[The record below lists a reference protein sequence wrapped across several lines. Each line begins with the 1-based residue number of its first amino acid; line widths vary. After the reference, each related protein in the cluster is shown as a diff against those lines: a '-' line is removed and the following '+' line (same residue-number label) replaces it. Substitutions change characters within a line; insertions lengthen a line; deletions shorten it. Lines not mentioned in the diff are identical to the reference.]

1 MNNPKFFVGID
12 ISKDTFDYVCI
23 DQNENIVIQEK
34 FSMEYDA
41 FNSLKEKLEKDSSN
55 LFICLEATGIYYL
68 SLLSFLLDNDF
79 TVAVVNP
86 ILINAFIKSL
96 SLRKNKNDKK
106 DALSI
111 ATFAKRTSHSL
122 KIASK
127 QDLDTLKPLIRE
139 RENLAKSIAKSKTE
153 IKGCLVQLF
162 PELMNITNVF
172 SKAILSL
179 LLIAPSKNAIASRK
193 PHYIQKLF
201 DKSRGKRVNISPEII
216 INTAKKSIGIANKNL
231 EIVLISK
238 IKRLILFQ
246 DELKALDELIQS
258 NIDDNDDMNS
268 NIEILKSID
277 GIGNITATNFIVEIN
292 DINHFKSHKQLSA
305 YIGLDPAT
313 KQSGTSINV
322 RGKIT
327 KRGNSYL
334 RRTIYQMAV
343 SVSRYNPVFK
353 DYLHKKILEGK
364 KYRQAVIAVANK
376 LIRVI
381 FALLKN
387 KSTFAYNF

>member
-1 MNNPKFFVGID
+1 MDNPQFFVGID

-23 DQNENIVIQEK
+23 NDKENIVLHEK
-34 FSMEYDA
+34 LSMEYDA
-41 FNSLKEKLEKDSSN
+41 FNTFKSNLEKFNNSN

-68 SLLSFLLDNDF
+68 SLLSFLLDNGF
-79 TVAVVNP
+79 TAAVVNP

-106 DALSI
+106 DALAI
-111 ATFAKRTSHSL
+111 AAFAKRTSHSL

-139 RENLAKSIAKSKTE
+139 RESLAKSIAKSKTE

-172 SKAILSL
+172 NKAIINL
-179 LLIAPSKNAIASRK
+179 LLIAPSKSAIAMKK
-193 PHYIQKLF
+193 PNSIQKIF
-201 DKSRGKRVNISPEII
+201 DKSKGNRINISPETI

-258 NIDDNDDMNS
+258 NVDDNDDMNS

-322 RGKIT
+322 KGKIT

-353 DYLHKKILEGK
+353 EYLHKKIAEGK
-364 KYRQAVIAVANK
+364 KYRQAIIAVANK
-376 LIRVI
+376 LLRVI
-381 FALLKN
+381 FSLLKN
-387 KSTFAYNF
+387 KNNFVYD